1 MRPVLENSKLS
12 HRMWIL
18 YLVIFLVCT
27 IGIGV
32 AMYMQF
38 FKDENLGAVVGIT
51 SQDSKDEE
59 KYYML
64 QEEFNTI
71 FTNDI
76 ENLQNEEI
84 NIQKLNNN
92 FDLVVTAFHYEK
104 NEENTKI
111 NVNIPYLNI
120 NNNAAK
126 EFNQIIRGLYK
137 EQSETLMNQV
147 SNIGIIYTV
156 EYKAYIQNNILSLAI
171 RCGFKEG
178 NKSQKVVVQT
188 FNYDLKQNREV
199 ALEEILKIKN
209 ITTEEANTR
218 IKNKIKYIQEQN
230 NALVEALT
238 EDQKV
243 SLYERDYNSEIYNIS
258 NSKQYLYG
266 KDGLLYIIYAYG
278 NDSDTNEM
286 DIIIF

>member
-209 ITTEEANTR
+209 ITTEEANTI